1 MNTLTTETTD
11 FLIELVRTL
20 ASAKMDK
27 AVIDDLGARAIDESG
42 TVALMGEKIPEFPG
56 SLGLTRVSQLKSR
69 LDLVDGKPEFVIE
82 YSLNEED
89 FIKSLTFKAVGIKAD
104 YRTGNPNDIRAPKR
118 VLDKLLTSFHLST
131 FLVSQLQSAIGAFGP
146 AKNIQFS
153 LIDGKILGLVE
164 DENGD
169 EFATDLGTTEYE
181 GKITSSYDAVN
192 VGNLLKLCV
201 DDNSVSV
208 GIGEKGILTIKK
220 GEFTFYVMPSKRGNT
235 S

>member
-27 AVIDDLGARAIDESG
+27 AVVDDLGARAIDESG
-42 TVALMGEKIPEFPG
+42 TIALMGEKVPEFPG
-56 SLGLTRVSQLKSR
+56 SLGLTRVPQLKSR

-82 YSLNEED
+82 YSLNED

-118 VLDKLLTSFHLST
+118 VIDKLLTSFHLST
-131 FLVSQLQSAIGAFGP
+131 FLVSRLQSAIGAFGP

-153 LIDGKILGLVE
+153 LADGKILGLVE

-181 GKITSSYDAVN
+181 GKITHSYNAVN
-192 VGNLLKLCV
+192 VGNLLKLV
-201 DDNSVSV
+201 Q
-208 GIGEKGILTIKK
+208 
-220 GEFTFYVMPSKRGNT
+220 R
-235 S
+235 